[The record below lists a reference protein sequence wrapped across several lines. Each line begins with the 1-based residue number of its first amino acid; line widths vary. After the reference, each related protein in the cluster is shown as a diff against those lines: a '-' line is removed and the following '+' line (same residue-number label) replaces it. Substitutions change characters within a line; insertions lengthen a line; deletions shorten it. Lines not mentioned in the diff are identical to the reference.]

1 MRLSIF
7 WITPLLLQSS
17 LYAWNLS
24 LKDAEK
30 IALSENPL
38 YLISKE
44 KVFQSEQK
52 KLQAYANICP
62 KIRYESFLAHTFE
75 PSLVEQVSTGTLFFK
90 KNLVMNKFELTQ
102 PIFSTDLYF
111 DLTLKKQQK
120 SLAEEQKNREK
131 NALLFKVRKNY
142 YGAILHQLKVEI
154 EKDNVRYLQEALS
167 IQKKRYESLSAPY
180 LSVTQSAVATS
191 NAVAIYYK
199 ALKSLKISRN
209 ALVESLGIDPSEEE
223 EIDLKEKDI
232 PIKSIAILQKKMDQ
246 AKKTF
251 VPTDFSYLG
260 KIRSSSLKQ
269 TLTLFTEKELENY
282 LAIALSTLPE
292 LKIHKWEIAIRES
305 ELKERYGEYAPV
317 ITSFFDCQKNAGDP
331 ASRVFSQDDF
341 SFAVGIKI
349 SWNLFDSFGRE
360 RKIKEASSKK
370 ISSKLRY
377 RHSLQKTETMLR
389 DLLYQIEDAIFSYL
403 HAKNGVFYAKLSLD
417 QAREKLLVGKI
428 RPLDYRDAVNELSQA
443 KNLQNEASF
452 QLIVSYYE
460 LVYLLGTSVNDE

>member
-17 LYAWNLS
+17 LFGWNLS

-52 KLQAYANICP
+52 TLQAYANICP

-75 PSLVEQVSTGTLFFK
+75 PSLIEQVSTGTLSFK
-90 KNLVMNKFELTQ
+90 KNLIMNKFELTQ

-111 DLTLKKQQK
+111 NLTAKKQQK

-142 YGAILHQLKVEI
+142 YGTILHQL
-154 EKDNVRYLQEALS
+154 S
-167 IQKKRYESLSAPY
+167 IQIKRYESLSAPY

-199 ALKSLKISRN
+199 ALKGLKISRN

-223 EIDLKEKDI
+223 AIDLNEKDI
-232 PIKSIAILQKKMDQ
+232 PIKSVSILQKKIDQ

-251 VPTDFSYLG
+251 VPTEFSYLG

-292 LKIHKWEIAIRES
+292 LKIHKWEIAVRES

-317 ITSFFDCQKNAGDP
+317 ITSILDCQK
-331 ASRVFSQDDF
+331 
-341 SFAVGIKI
+341 
-349 SWNLFDSFGRE
+349 
-360 RKIKEASSKK
+360 
-370 ISSKLRY
+370 
-377 RHSLQKTETMLR
+377 
-389 DLLYQIEDAIFSYL
+389 
-403 HAKNGVFYAKLSLD
+403 
-417 QAREKLLVGKI
+417 
-428 RPLDYRDAVNELSQA
+428 
-443 KNLQNEASF
+443 
-452 QLIVSYYE
+452 
-460 LVYLLGTSVNDE
+460 